1 VTSSTRRRVLAA
13 SAGLAAGVGGAALL
27 APAWREARQPAARV
41 DRLQVR
47 DYGGDLEGRLRQ
59 ALRAWPQVVARAKL
73 GTVVL
78 KPNFVE
84 VHEGRPIN
92 TEPRFVA
99 ALAIAFRQL
108 GAPEVVVAEGPGHHR
123 DTESLLRRSGLDL
136 ALRDAGVPFV
146 DLNVAPTRPVPL
158 RSNFTGYG
166 QLHLPRIVTDCA
178 LLVSV
183 PKLKTHHWAGV
194 TLSMK
199 NLFGVVPGA
208 VYGWPKN
215 PLHTAGLDR
224 SIVDLWDTLRP
235 GFAVVDGVVGMEG
248 DGPILGGAVA
258 SGVVFLGDNLPAVDA
273 VAARWMGIAA
283 ERLSWLGVA
292 GRLGGTL
299 ARSRI
304 TVAGDA
310 VSPRPFALLSRF
322 AHLAD
327 VP

>member
-1 VTSSTRRRVLAA
+1 MSPTTRRRVLAG
-13 SAGLAAGVGGAALL
+13 SAVLAAGTVGAAAL
-27 APAWREARQPAARV
+27 APVWRDARQPRARV
-41 DRLQVR
+41 DQLAVP
-47 DYGGDLEGRLRQ
+47 DYGGDLEGRLRA
-59 ALRAWPQVVARAKL
+59 ALGAWPAVVEQARR

-108 GAPEVVVAEGPGHHR
+108 GAPAVVVAEGPGHHR

-136 ALRDAGVPFV
+136 ALRDAGVPFI
-146 DLNVAPTRPVPL
+146 DLNAAPTRPVPL
-158 RSNFTGYG
+158 RSDFTGHG
-166 QLHLPRIVTDCA
+166 RLHLPRVVADCA

-235 GFAVVDGVVGMEG
+235 GFAVVDGIVGMEG
-248 DGPILGGAVA
+248 DGPILGTAVA

-273 VAARWMGIAA
+273 VAARWMGIDAD
-283 ERLSWLGVA
+283 RLSWLGVA
-292 GRLGGTL
+292 ARLGGTV
-299 ARSRI
+299 ARGRI
-304 TVAGDA
+304 TVGGEPLP
-310 VSPRPFALLSRF
+310 PRPFALLDRF
-322 AHLAD
+322 ADLRGAG
-327 VP
+327 